1 MNGIR
6 CFELLED
13 LAPEGSA
20 NAVLL
25 RWDNGRYVRSNERIV
40 VTDFAKTHGDR
51 GDRGYAF
58 HSPDSGKWEAL
69 SGLFQQ
75 APGWSAL

>member
-13 LAPEGSA
+13 LRAGEEA
-20 NAVLL
+20 QAVLL
-25 RWDNGRYVRSNERIV
+25 RWHNGRYIRTSEKIV
-40 VTDFAKTHGDR
+40 VNDFVRTSGDR

-58 HSPDSGKWEAL
+58 KSEESGKWEAL

-75 APGWSAL
+75 APSWSVI

>member
-13 LAPEGSA
+13 LVPAGTA
-20 NAVLL
+20 KAVLL
-25 RWDNGRYVRSNERIV
+25 EWNGSRYVRSTENIV
-40 VTDFAKTHGDR
+40 IHDFVNSHGDR
-51 GDRGYAF
+51 GDRGYAYQ
-58 HSPDSGKWEAL
+58 SAESKNWETL

-75 APGWSAL
+75 VPGWMAF

>member
-13 LAPEGSA
+13 LVPAGTA
-20 NAVLL
+20 KAVLL
-25 RWDNGRYVRSNERIV
+25 VWNGSRYVRSTENIV
-40 VTDFAKTHGDR
+40 IHDFVNSHGDR

-58 HSPDSGKWEAL
+58 QSGESKNWETL

-75 APGWSAL
+75 VPGWMAF

>member
-6 CFELLED
+6 CYELLED
-13 LAPEGSA
+13 LRARGSA
-20 NAVLL
+20 KAVLL
-25 RWDNGRYVRSNERIV
+25 QWQDGSYVRTSNRIV
-40 VTDFAKTHGDR
+40 VNDFVDTHGDR

-58 HSPDSGKWEAL
+58 ESAESGKWEAL

-75 APGWSAL
+75 VPGWSAL

>member
-13 LAPEGSA
+13 LRVGGSA
-20 NAVLL
+20 KAVLL
-25 RWDNGRYVRSNERIV
+25 RWHDGRYARTTERIIV
-40 VTDFAKTHGDR
+40 NDFVSTHGNR

-58 HSPDSGKWEAL
+58 KSEESGHWEAL
-69 SGLFQQ
+69 SGLYQQ
-75 APGWSAL
+75 SPSWSAL

>member
-13 LAPEGSA
+13 LLPNGTAK
-20 NAVLL
+20 AVLL
-25 RWDNGRYVRSNERIV
+25 VWNGSDYVRSTQTIV
-40 VTDFAKTHGDR
+40 IHDFVSSHGDR

-58 HSPDSGKWEAL
+58 QSSESKNWESL
-69 SGLFQQ
+69 SGLFQRV
-75 APGWSAL
+75 PGWVAI